1 MDDKIEIHID
11 LSSEEE
17 EYLQEHNGC
26 IESALREIV
35 EKEDPSPKGENVKW
49 QINGL
54 LVPSVRGIVN
64 SSLHAQRQR
73 SFQNEASEC
82 LR

>member
-1 MDDKIEIHID
+1 
-11 LSSEEE
+11 
-17 EYLQEHNGC
+17 
-26 IESALREIV
+26 LREIV
-35 EKEDPSPKGENVKW
+35 EKEDLPKDENVKW

-54 LVPSVRGIVN
+54 LVPSGRGIVN

>member
-49 QINGL
+49 
-54 LVPSVRGIVN
+54 
-64 SSLHAQRQR
+64 
-73 SFQNEASEC
+73 
-82 LR
+82 